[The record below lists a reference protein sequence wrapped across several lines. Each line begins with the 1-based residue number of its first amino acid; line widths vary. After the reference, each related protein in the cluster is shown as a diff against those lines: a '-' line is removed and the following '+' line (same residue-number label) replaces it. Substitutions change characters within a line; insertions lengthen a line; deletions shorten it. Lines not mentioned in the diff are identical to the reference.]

1 MIKFVYYYFF
11 YKIHKFTGKL
21 GKYDVA
27 FSSITGLVGIQL
39 VNIITFILSI
49 NFLKEYFLNHY
60 KIYIFFITLFLFTVN
75 YFLFIYNDKYIKIEG
90 KFSNESLQQRII
102 INFIVT
108 IYVILS
114 FILLFIVI
122 NNWKILFMVVMSLLL
137 LVKH

>member
-102 INFIVT
+102 INFSMNLDMDMKVT
-108 IYVILS
+108 ILK
-114 FILLFIVI
+114 F
-122 NNWKILFMVVMSLLL
+122 
-137 LVKH
+137 